1 MTTPSRES
9 LGVVLNDL
17 PPVVHAFAY
26 GSAVFPQPAS
36 SSSSEPSSSP
46 VRDGETRAPRA
57 SSPPSTSRPSG
68 SVVDYVLAV
77 DAPDEWHAANMAAN
91 PSHYAAHLRLL
102 GARSPGWIA
111 DRVGV
116 GVHYN
121 TLLPWPC
128 TTMRP
133 HDGARLY
140 KYGVVSVEALTRDL
154 TRWSDLFV
162 AGRMQKPTTTL
173 TTTTAAFAADAS
185 LRAASEANLR
195 AALAAALLMLPETF
209 STRELHETLCGL
221 SYEGDVRTAF
231 GAEDVGKIPR
241 VAAGSRAG
249 LREMYADAIARFRSN
264 PAIGLTAVGTSV
276 DRGDCDWGQDKSAA
290 ARSALLETL
299 PRKALALAAVSA
311 GAGAEAAA
319 AAIASRASPERTR
332 DVVRRAID
340 AIVFRSSARQLMSGI
355 LSTSPRKSLTYALG
369 KAVKS
374 VASRAR

>member
-1 MTTPSRES
+1 M
-9 LGVVLNDL
+9 
-17 PPVVHAFAY
+17 
-26 GSAVFPQPAS
+26 
-36 SSSSEPSSSP
+36 
-46 VRDGETRAPRA
+46 
-57 SSPPSTSRPSG
+57 
-68 SVVDYVLAV
+68 
-77 DAPDEWHAANMAAN
+77 
-91 PSHYAAHLRLL
+91 
-102 GARSPGWIA
+102 
-111 DRVGV
+111 
-116 GVHYN
+116 
-121 TLLPWPC
+121 
-128 TTMRP
+128 
-133 HDGARLY
+133 Y
-140 KYGVVSVEALTRDL
+140 KYGVVSVEALRRDL

-173 TTTTAAFAADAS
+173 TTTTTTAAADAS

-195 AALAAALLMLPETF
+195 AALAAALLILPDTF

-231 GAEDVGKIPR
+231 GAEDVGKITR

-264 PAIGLTAVGTSV
+264 PAIGLTAVEENSDG
-276 DRGDCDWGQDKSAA
+276 GDCDWGQDKSAA
-290 ARSALLETL
+290 ARRALLETL
-299 PRKALALAAVSA
+299 PRRALALAAAAAGA

-332 DVVRRAID
+332 DVVRRAIN